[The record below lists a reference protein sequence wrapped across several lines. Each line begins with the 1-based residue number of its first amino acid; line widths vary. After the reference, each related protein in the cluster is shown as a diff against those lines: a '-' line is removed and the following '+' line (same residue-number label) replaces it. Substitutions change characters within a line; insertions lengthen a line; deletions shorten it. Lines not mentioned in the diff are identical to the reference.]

1 MERYLKFREEYSR
14 FFYRDYDVE
23 ETLNELKIT
32 YTFEIEG
39 LSVFTPTWTFPKNG
53 NPEAKWMEDPLM
65 EKMIFSLGMV
75 ELVSYWKITC
85 SPQVVIEAGS
95 LSEEQILWW
104 KDLYFNGLGE
114 FFYVNKI
121 TEADP
126 EGFMEIVCPL
136 SEEELSLI
144 HI

>member
-14 FFYRDYDVE
+14 FFYRGYDVE

-39 LSVFTPTWTFPKNG
+39 LSAFTPTWTFPKNG

-75 ELVSYWKITC
+75 ELL
-85 SPQVVIEAGS
+85 EDHL
-95 LSEEQILWW
+95 LSTGGDRGRKFIRR
-104 KDLYFNGLGE
+104 
-114 FFYVNKI
+114 
-121 TEADP
+121 ADP
-126 EGFMEIVCPL
+126 LVERSVF
-136 SEEELSLI
+136 
-144 HI
+144 

>member
-1 MERYLKFREEYSR
+1 MERYLKFREEYPR
-14 FFYRDYDVE
+14 FFYRGYDIE

-39 LSVFTPTWTFPKNG
+39 LSAFTPTWTFPKNG
-53 NPEAKWMEDPLM
+53 NPEVKWMEDPLM

-126 EGFMEIVCPL
+126 EGYMEIV
-136 SEEELSLI
+136 
-144 HI
+144 

>member
-53 NPEAKWMEDPLM
+53 NTQKQNGCEDPLDGKNDLLPGNGRVGQLLEDHLLSTGGDRGRKFNQKSRSSGGKICILM
-65 EKMIFSLGMV
+65 VLANFSM
-75 ELVSYWKITC
+75 
-85 SPQVVIEAGS
+85 
-95 LSEEQILWW
+95 
-104 KDLYFNGLGE
+104 
-114 FFYVNKI
+114 
-121 TEADP
+121 
-126 EGFMEIVCPL
+126 
-136 SEEELSLI
+136 
-144 HI
+144 

>member
-1 MERYLKFREEYSR
+1 MESYLKFREEYSR

-95 LSEEQILWW
+95 LSEEQILRIYEKTYRNW
-104 KDLYFNGLGE
+104 
-114 FFYVNKI
+114 
-121 TEADP
+121 
-126 EGFMEIVCPL
+126 
-136 SEEELSLI
+136 SEVR
-144 HI
+144 